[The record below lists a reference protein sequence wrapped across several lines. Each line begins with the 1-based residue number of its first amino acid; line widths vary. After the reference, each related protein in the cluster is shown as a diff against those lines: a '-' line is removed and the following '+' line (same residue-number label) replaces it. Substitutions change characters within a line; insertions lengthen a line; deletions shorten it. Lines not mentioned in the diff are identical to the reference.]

1 MNKFSI
7 KLLLSLSIITLILT
21 LSACVT
27 SPPKRLNEKFGMAVD
42 MAKAQQ
48 TVNPDASLNT
58 APVRGIDGQAGD
70 AIFDNYRDSFINRPP
85 PATGAINVGT
95 SGASTGTGGTQ

>member
-1 MNKFSI
+1 MMNKFYI
-7 KLLLSLSIITLILT
+7 KVILCLSLIVVLT
-21 LSACVT
+21 ACVT
-27 SPPKRLNEKFGMAVD
+27 HPPKRMDSRFGNAFG

-70 AIFDNYRDSFINRPP
+70 AIFDNYRGSYTTPKP
-85 PATGAINVGT
+85 PARGVLDVGT
-95 SGASTGTGGTQ
+95 SGGRRRTGMQ

>member
-1 MNKFSI
+1 MKKFSTKVTLCLPI
-7 KLLLSLSIITLILT
+7 MMLLLT
-21 LSACVT
+21 ACVT
-27 SPPKRLNEKFGMAVD
+27 SPPKRMDTRFGNAFG

-70 AIFDNYRDSFINRPP
+70 AIFDNYRESYATPKA
-85 PATGAINVGT
+85 PARGALDVGT
-95 SGASTGTGGTQ
+95 SGGSSRSGMQ